1 MNRIIFIA
9 ACAVFWALP
18 AAAEEVG
25 RELNWQTLGTT
36 NYVDP
41 TLPPKEGEAGE
52 EGGDLFKLPQL
63 VAESDPGVTQG
74 RSNLGESIS
83 VFVTSIE
90 LTGATVYSE
99 SALDEVFAPYLDR
112 EVSMDELQD
121 LRLALSRKYLDDGY
135 INSGVTI
142 PDQQIESGHI
152 RLQAIEGTLAGIE
165 IQGDPKLRDRYIR
178 GRLARRIEEPLNIQ
192 EVKAALQNLQRD
204 RNVNWI
210 DASLV
215 PGDELGSGVLRLKVD
230 EPPRYEVGLSADNHH
245 SASAGEERGRLSF
258 RSSNLT
264 GFGEVFRVSGAV
276 SDGSDEYTASFDMPV
291 SRFDTKFQA
300 YYSTSDSDIIEKA
313 FKDLDIESQSDT
325 LGITITQPFID
336 SLAHTVSAT
345 IGMED
350 KSSETTLLGQKFSFS
365 PGAQRGEANTAVV
378 LLGADWVNRGE
389 SHVAALRG
397 TWRHGIDA
405 LDATIF
411 DPQTPLEALSNPTG
425 ADGEFD
431 TFVLQGLYIKRLNSF
446 SFMADLNDR
455 AQLIVRGTG
464 QFALDPLMS
473 LEKLAIGGANTVRG
487 YPENLL
493 VRDNGVAATVELQF
507 PIGGFTS
514 VPGMRNL
521 VLAQFID
528 FGSSWDDTD
537 VDLVSSL
544 RDTDEK
550 RTIVGAGI
558 GFIWEP
564 LAGLKAQLFYAVD
577 AFDNFDDD
585 DPRDSESRD
594 DSLQEDGFHF
604 SVSYSRLF

>member
-9 ACAVFWALP
+9 ACAILWASP
-18 AAAEEVG
+18 GVAEEVG
-25 RELNWQTLGTT
+25 RELNWQTLGSE
-36 NYVDP
+36 NYVDTTP
-41 TLPPKEGEAGE
+41 PPKEGEAGE
-52 EGGDLFKLPQL
+52 EGEGVFKLPQL
-63 VAESDPGVTQG
+63 VTAGDPGVAG
-74 RSNLGESIS
+74 GSSNLGESVS

-90 LTGATVYSE
+90 LTGATVYSD
-99 SALDEVFAPYLDR
+99 AVLDETFAPYLDR
-112 EVSMDELQD
+112 EVTMDELQD

-210 DASLV
+210 DATLV
-215 PGDELGSGVLRLKVD
+215 PGDELGSGVLRLKID
-230 EPPRYEVGLSADNHH
+230 EPRRFEVGLSADNHH
-245 SASAGEERGRLSF
+245 TASTGAERARLSLK
-258 RSSNLT
+258 SSNLT
-264 GFGEVFRVSGAV
+264 GFGEVFRMSGALTE
-276 SDGSDEYTASFDMPV
+276 GSEEYTVSFDMPI
-291 SRFDTKFQA
+291 SRFDTKFQT

-336 SLAHTVSAT
+336 TLAHTVSAT
-345 IGMED
+345 IGFED
-350 KSSETTLLGQKFSFS
+350 KSSETTLLGEKFSFS

-411 DPQTPLEALSNPTG
+411 DPQTPLEELSNPTG

-431 TFVLQGLYIKRLNSF
+431 AFVVQGLYIKRLNSF

-507 PIGGFTS
+507 PIGGYTS
-514 VPGMRNL
+514 APGLRNL
-521 VLAQFID
+521 VFAQFID
-528 FGSSWDDTD
+528 FGSSWDEVD
-537 VDLVSSL
+537 VDLLSSL

-550 RTIVGAGI
+550 RTLVGAGI
-558 GFIWEP
+558 GIIWEP
-564 LAGLKAQLFYAVD
+564 LAGLKAQLYWAVD
-577 AFDNFDDD
+577 AVDNFDDD

-594 DSLQEDGFHF
+594 DSLQDDGFYF
-604 SVSYSRLF
+604 SVIYSRIF